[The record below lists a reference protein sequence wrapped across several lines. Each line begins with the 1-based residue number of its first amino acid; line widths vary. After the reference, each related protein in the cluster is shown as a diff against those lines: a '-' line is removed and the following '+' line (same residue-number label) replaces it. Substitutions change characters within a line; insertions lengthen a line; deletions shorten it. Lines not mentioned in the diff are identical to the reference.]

1 VRLLGRVSRADA
13 RLLDAVLAAV
23 VTVALELTCW
33 LSPGVSTHD
42 RAVTAVAA
50 VLFAAPI
57 AVRRRWPAG
66 ALVFSMAVVVISMP
80 LGGQLLT
87 NDNAYILSPLVLS
100 YSAGAAPDARRG
112 TIALILAVALGAG
125 WAFLPGEDGS
135 TAGSGQDVQALFV
148 VVLALAP
155 TWLIGRYA
163 RRHRWRTSAFRAL
176 AARASADKDSHRAAA
191 IAAERARIGSE
202 LQDIIA
208 HSVSAMVIQAGSAR
222 LLIRADPK
230 QARDSILT
238 VEETGRQALSDL
250 RRLLGMLRKDADPRA
265 LSPQPGLSQIAALI
279 DSLHGTGLTCV
290 RHTIGDPV
298 DLTPGVD
305 LVAYRVIQAALQ
317 AAVARHAR
325 NGSITVDYGSR
336 ELGLEVRGDRAIDD
350 LDGTFAPIG
359 QRVELYRGELR
370 VEATAGGFALHARLP
385 LEPAGLVR
393 PLAF

>member
-1 VRLLGRVSRADA
+1 MRLLGRVSRADA
-13 RLLDAVLAAV
+13 RLLDTVLAAV

-87 NDNAYILSPLVLS
+87 NILPPLVLS

-250 RRLLGMLRKDADPRA
+250 RRLLGMLRRTPTRA
-265 LSPQPGLSQIAALI
+265 
-279 DSLHGTGLTCV
+279 
-290 RHTIGDPV
+290 R
-298 DLTPGVD
+298 
-305 LVAYRVIQAALQ
+305 
-317 AAVARHAR
+317 
-325 NGSITVDYGSR
+325 
-336 ELGLEVRGDRAIDD
+336 
-350 LDGTFAPIG
+350 
-359 QRVELYRGELR
+359 
-370 VEATAGGFALHARLP
+370 
-385 LEPAGLVR
+385 
-393 PLAF
+393 